1 MQNMGCFGNC
11 SFVACAY
18 FHTTDGVNQRI
29 ETLESVV
36 KELKYEVGQLKQ
48 NEKKD
53 TSEKLDFLTNEV
65 KDLQENIKQ
74 LNNNI
79 KATEMLVKQFTDKN
93 DIKDNAKSKEG
104 NGWFYC

>member
-1 MQNMGCFGNC
+1 MKRHPKKCKTWAVFGNC
-11 SFVACAY
+11 SFVDCAY
-18 FHTTDGVNQRI
+18 FHTTDGVNQMI

-53 TSEKLDFLTNEV
+53 TSEKLDFLKNEV
-65 KDLQENIKQ
+65 KDLQESIKQ

-79 KATEMLVKQFTDKN
+79 KATEV
-93 DIKDNAKSKEG
+93 
-104 NGWFYC
+104 